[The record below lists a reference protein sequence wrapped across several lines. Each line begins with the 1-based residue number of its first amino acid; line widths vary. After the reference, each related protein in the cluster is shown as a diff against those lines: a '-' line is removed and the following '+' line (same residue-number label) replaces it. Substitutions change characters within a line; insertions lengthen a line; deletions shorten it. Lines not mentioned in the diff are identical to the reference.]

1 MADEPRKQGDA
12 PSAESDASGSDPAE
26 VRARSKRRLIM
37 LLCVAAG
44 VVVLDQ
50 VSKAIARATLVEG
63 ESVTLISGVIDL
75 KLTYNTGAAFS
86 LGEGAGPF
94 YVLMAV
100 VMFAFGVWLA
110 WKRTDTP
117 TSLVAAVAC
126 VVGGGIGNAIDRVVL
141 GAVTDF
147 FNPTF
152 IDFAVFNVADSF
164 ITVGVI
170 VAFLIWW
177 RWDDAREDE
186 KDKDKGDG
194 DDTAGAD
201 KGSEAS
207 A

>member
-1 MADEPRKQGDA
+1 MADEPRKQEDA

-26 VRARSKRRLIM
+26 ARVRSKRRLIM

-100 VMFAFGVWLA
+100 AMFAFGVWLA

-177 RWDDAREDE
+177 RWDDAREE
-186 KDKDKGDG
+186 KDNDTDKDEAAAEAGT
-194 DDTAGAD
+194 DDAT
-201 KGSEAS
+201 S